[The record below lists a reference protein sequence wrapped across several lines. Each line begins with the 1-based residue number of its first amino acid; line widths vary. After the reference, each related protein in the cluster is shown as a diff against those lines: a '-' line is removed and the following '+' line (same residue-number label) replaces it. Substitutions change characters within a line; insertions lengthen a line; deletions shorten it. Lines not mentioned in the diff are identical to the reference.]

1 MRDIES
7 TDINIDA
14 ARKLEEPRKVSVNT
28 EPEPEIINT
37 MSPPDEVAN
46 ASATVTAPNQFTSHQ
61 IAVTQGTS
69 DEITEDLEDDNYSQD
84 NDFENEEEKS
94 IKEIRREELR
104 KNIFEKDEKRLTDY
118 LNLRRVSQLEQ
129 QLKTKDKQIK

>member
-1 MRDIES
+1 
-7 TDINIDA
+7 
-14 ARKLEEPRKVSVNT
+14 
-28 EPEPEIINT
+28 
-37 MSPPDEVAN
+37 MSPPDEAAN
-46 ASATVTAPNQFTSHQ
+46 ANATVTAPNQFTSHQ

-129 QLKTKDKQIK
+129 QLKTKDKQIKQLTKLVQHSGQVRSEIMSINETGGNENNINA